1 MLQERNE
8 ELAKRQ
14 ARVSEGDMDTMR
26 AEFQDRL
33 SAAERRAYALQK
45 ERDSAKRAA
54 EKATSLQDVIRE
66 RDVTIQQACQPAPR
80 WRAILAS
87 GTL

>member
-1 MLQERNE
+1 M
-8 ELAKRQ
+8 RQ

-26 AEFQDRL
+26 AEFQERL

-54 EKATSLQDVIRE
+54 EKASSLQDTIRE
-66 RDVTIQQACQPAPR
+66 RDVTIQQVCCCCLMNR
-80 WRAILAS
+80 K
-87 GTL
+87 

>member
-1 MLQERNE
+1 
-8 ELAKRQ
+8 
-14 ARVSEGDMDTMR
+14 MDTMR

-66 RDVTIQQACQPAPR
+66 RDVTIQQVCKHAPV
-80 WRAILAS
+80 WRPVLALGPS
-87 GTL
+87 